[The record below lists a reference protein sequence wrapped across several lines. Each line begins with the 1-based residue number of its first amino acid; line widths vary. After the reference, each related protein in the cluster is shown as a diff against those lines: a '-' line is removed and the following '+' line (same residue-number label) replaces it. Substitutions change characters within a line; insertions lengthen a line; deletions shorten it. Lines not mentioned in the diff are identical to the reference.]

1 MISSKAQ
8 LEKLSF
14 DELKKLTRELGM
26 RVKHGSTP
34 ESLIYAIMD
43 KQAEMHA
50 EGVQAKVDASE
61 KKKRVRIAKQ
71 PERVALR
78 QRKNGPQVVGA
89 AAEAQQLEE
98 QVKQREEEKAIL
110 MERKARK
117 MQNNPNDDIFNE
129 ASLEAAANE
138 LRQQPYIEQQYTPN
152 EQPYQQP
159 DDRPYQAAAEP

>member
-50 EGVQAKVDASE
+50 EGVQAKVEASQ

-78 QRKNGPQVVGA
+78 QRKNEPQVIGT
-89 AAEAQQLEE
+89 AAEAQQL
-98 QVKQREEEKAIL
+98 
-110 MERKARK
+110 
-117 MQNNPNDDIFNE
+117 
-129 ASLEAAANE
+129 
-138 LRQQPYIEQQYTPN
+138 
-152 EQPYQQP
+152 
-159 DDRPYQAAAEP
+159 